1 MEVKRRPSSAKDY
14 TIFNPDNHFRDNKPF
29 LAAALSVVEGILREE
44 LQSTVSLKNGLV
56 LESFYGNAED
66 IGERFNFKV

>member
-1 MEVKRRPSSAKDY
+1 MSAKDY

-29 LAAALSVVEGILREE
+29 LAAALSVIAGILREE
-44 LQSTVSLKNGLV
+44 LQSTISMKYGLV
-56 LESFYGNAED
+56 LESLNGNAED